1 MLESPN
7 LYTFFRTLPVSRFN
21 VDVIISFPA
30 GFASTFPWRQAEF
43 QGCVDA
49 NVVFAPGFAS
59 TSPWYKVKNGS
70 RVQRG
75 VFYYKEA
82 GTIFSTGLFIINAL
96 SMLSM
101 LYSVAGAQ
109 PPYIKVLDITAAP
122 FVQERTLHHAH
133 SRSSACWHRR
143 FRFLD
148 LGDARLCRQQHSRY
162 RSCVLESR
170 SCDLYRVDDA
180 GLDHVLVLLV

>member
-1 MLESPN
+1 MLTQMSSLPLVLRQH
-7 LYTFFRTLPVSRFN
+7 LYGIRRKT
-21 VDVIISFPA
+21 D
-30 GFASTFPWRQAEF
+30 
-43 QGCVDA
+43 
-49 NVVFAPGFAS
+49 
-59 TSPWYKVKNGS
+59 

-96 SMLSM
+96 SMLYQYFIDALFCCRGPAPVYQGSRH
-101 LYSVAGAQ
+101 YGNAVCSGENIA
-109 PPYIKVLDITAAP
+109 AAP

-148 LGDARLCRQQHSRY
+148 LGDARLCRQQHACY
-162 RSCVLESR
+162 RSGVLESR